1 MKRCVLFL
9 LRVSPL
15 LVAAVVAGC
24 TSVPRGAGF
33 GAVQQTVA
41 ERADAE
47 VRWYQ
52 NAALDGEA
60 TAAVAAL
67 LGDTLQVD
75 EAVQV
80 ALLNNR
86 RLQATYERLS
96 IAQADLVQA
105 GLLRNPVFGAG
116 ALWSLAEAEPPDL
129 AFSVAF
135 DFLGL
140 LTRPLR
146 RAVAAAAFE
155 AEQAHVTDAVLR
167 IVVGVQA
174 AHTEAVAAQQA
185 VELLTA
191 VTQATALSAQTMR
204 RLFDAGN
211 VTRLELL
218 EERALHEQTRL
229 DLDAATAEGV
239 LARERLTRLL
249 GLTGPAAT
257 AYRLPQRLPPV
268 PRDSLASQARALSDL
283 EAEAVAQSLA
293 LDAQRHALDAA
304 AQRLG
309 LADATALVGDLEAG
323 AELEREEGRWELGPE
338 VHLPLP
344 LFDQGQAR
352 RAAADAE
359 VRRLR
364 ADYYAQ
370 AAEVRSVARA
380 ARERLLVAQRRALHL
395 QEVVLPLRL
404 DITEQTQRQ
413 YNAMQVGTFRLLLA
427 KQQEIDAAR
436 QTVAALAAY
445 WQARAAVDALRA
457 GHLPDVPAA
466 LSPAS
471 TAVRAMA
478 VDDH

>member
-1 MKRCVLFL
+1 MKR
-9 LRVSPL
+9 RASPL
-15 LVAAVVAGC
+15 LIAAFVAGC
-24 TSVPRGAGF
+24 AVAGCAAVPHDAGF
-33 GAVQQTVA
+33 GAVQQTVT
-41 ERADAE
+41 ERANIE
-47 VRWYQ
+47 VRWYR
-52 NAALDGEA
+52 DA
-60 TAAVAAL
+60 TADAEAAAAVSAL
-67 LGDTLQVD
+67 LGDTLRVD
-75 EAVQV
+75 GAVQV
-80 ALLNNR
+80 ALLHNR

-96 IAQADLVQA
+96 LAQADLVQA

-146 RAVAAAAFE
+146 RAVAASVFE

-167 IVVGVQA
+167 VVVDVQA
-174 AHTEAVAAQQA
+174 AHAEAVAAQQA
-185 VELLTA
+185 VELLTS
-191 VTQATALSAQTMR
+191 VTQATALSAQTMQ

-249 GLTGPAAT
+249 GLTGPDAT
-257 AYRLPQRLPPV
+257 AYRLPPRLPPA
-268 PRDSLASQARALSDL
+268 PRASLASQARVLADL

-293 LDAQRHALDAA
+293 LDAHRHTLDAT

-309 LADATALVGDLEAG
+309 LVDATALIGDLEAG
-323 AELEREEGRWELGPE
+323 AELEREEGAWELGPE
-338 VHLPLP
+338 VHLALP

-352 RAAADAE
+352 RAAAEAE

-370 AAEVRSVARA
+370 AVEVRSVARA
-380 ARERLLVAQRRALHL
+380 AREHLLVAQRRAVHL
-395 QEVVLPLRL
+395 QEVVLPLRSE
-404 DITEQTQRQ
+404 ITEQTQRQ

-457 GHLPDVPAA
+457 GHLPDVPTAS
-466 LSPAS
+466 SPAGS
-471 TAVRAMA
+471 AVRAMSG
-478 VDDH
+478 DDH